1 MKAQKVMKLVE
12 NCNQLFLF
20 FQREADENEH

>member
-1 MKAQKVMKLVE
+1 MKAQKFMKFVE
-12 NCNQLFLF
+12 NCNQPFLF